1 MAKSGKVFLLTVVVI
16 CILSSCNSTSS
27 GLSKESEEA
36 IVRKEVTDLAHFD
49 SWKQAYSH
57 FIYAELYPMLSDFK
71 NAALHRWDFGDYSAS
86 TADQAMMNCREN
98 AIEEVRTLP
107 NSTFE
112 KTYVQYMEKYYI
124 PTKYHYV
131 SDDELFLADIYY
143 AVYEHSEPSAC
154 EIAKYLAGLFKI
166 NTPVPVITYIQRL
179 KNKEVGYYWEV
190 RFDNGEKYRVRVVKM
205 EDGSYGITTYSSFG

>member
-1 MAKSGKVFLLTVVVI
+1 MKRYFLLTIVVI

-86 TADQAMMNCREN
+86 TADQG
-98 AIEEVRTLP
+98 
-107 NSTFE
+107 
-112 KTYVQYMEKYYI
+112 Y
-124 PTKYHYV
+124 
-131 SDDELFLADIYY
+131 DEL
-143 AVYEHSEPSAC
+143 
-154 EIAKYLAGLFKI
+154 
-166 NTPVPVITYIQRL
+166 
-179 KNKEVGYYWEV
+179 
-190 RFDNGEKYRVRVVKM
+190 
-205 EDGSYGITTYSSFG
+205 